1 MPRRCTGAITGLSHL
16 IEDFPC
22 LRAVDVN
29 PLLADAEG
37 VLSLD
42 ARIEIEPAT
51 IGRRPPNPDLVI
63 RPYPA
68 EWRRTHAAPDG
79 SYELRP
85 IRPVDGLLYPAFFER
100 VDPEDIRM
108 RFLAP
113 RRHFPRRWALRL
125 TQLDYDR
132 EMAFV
137 AIAPDGSL
145 AGVSRMVC
153 EPDHRAA
160 EYALLVR
167 SDLQG
172 RGLGSA
178 LMRILIDYARAD
190 GVERL
195 DGIVLAENRGMRR
208 LVEGLGFAI
217 AADPDDPGVVE
228 TTLAL

>member
-1 MPRRCTGAITGLSHL
+1 MPRRFTGRSSGSSHL
-16 IEDFPC
+16 TEDFPC

-29 PLLADAEG
+29 PLLADGVG

-42 ARIEIEPAT
+42 AWIEIEPAEV
-51 IGRRPPNPDLVI
+51 GRRAPNPDLVI

-79 SYELRP
+79 AYALRP
-85 IRPVDGLLYPAFFER
+85 IRPADGLLYPAFFER

-113 RRHFPRRWALRL
+113 RRQFPMEWSLRM

-137 AIAPDGSL
+137 AIAPDGAL

-160 EYALLVR
+160 EYSLLVR

-208 LVEGLGFAI
+208 LVDGLGFAI
-217 AADPDDPGVVE
+217 AADPDDPGMVA